1 VAVGGKEGAGLER
14 ERIDSESGDTTSQA
28 GERGAMSTQAS
39 FRGMGSSKG
48 SSKNSS
54 FVER

>member
-1 VAVGGKEGAGLER
+1 MGGKEEAGLER
-14 ERIDSESGDTTSQA
+14 RQRIDSESSDMTSQA

-48 SSKNSS
+48 TSKNSS

>member
-1 VAVGGKEGAGLER
+1 MGGKEEAGLER
-14 ERIDSESGDTTSQA
+14 QRIDSESSDVMSQF
-28 GERGAMSTQAS
+28 GERDAMSTQAS

-48 SSKNSS
+48 SSKASS